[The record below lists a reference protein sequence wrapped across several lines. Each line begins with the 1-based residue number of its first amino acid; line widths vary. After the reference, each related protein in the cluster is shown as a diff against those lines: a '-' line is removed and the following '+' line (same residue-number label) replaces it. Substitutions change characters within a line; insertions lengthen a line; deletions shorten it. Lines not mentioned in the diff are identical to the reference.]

1 MSGVHSPMK
10 SPLDSTTAA
19 ATGVVVEVPPDAA
32 VRERARADLEPA
44 PVVLVEEL
52 HPLRPALALHAL
64 VHQIDARSH
73 RVRKALVPRPPDQ
86 LLPPPPEQPLARGV
100 HVRHAPVRV
109 VRHEALEQSL
119 EVIDLPDRKST
130 RL

>member
-19 ATGVVVEVPPDAA
+19 SVRRSASA

-52 HPLRPALALHAL
+52 HPPRPALALHAL

-100 HVRHAPVRV
+100 HVRHAPVR
-109 VRHEALEQSL
+109 
-119 EVIDLPDRKST
+119 
-130 RL
+130 